1 MLKLADRVKQT
12 SLTEG
17 TGSITFN
24 GTFGSFQLFSV
35 IGNGNTT
42 YYTIENGSNFE
53 VGIGTYTSASNSLS
67 RDLVLESSNNNQKI
81 NLVGLSIVFCT
92 YPADHSVFL
101 NEKGYIS
108 GQMPFYSGIVF
119 PDNSIQSTAL
129 YGSGSA
135 NKIAYWSNNNSLTYS
150 NNLSWSNNYL
160 YVNGSGNFTSNLV
173 VGGNLTVGGST
184 VSSGSAISNSTISS
198 STFFDNIFYRTSA
211 GCFFHAYVDNAYDN
225 MVALYSTNE
234 QNPTW
239 LLGLKTYS
247 TSFISPPDVGYIS
260 GNNGAIGI
268 YATDQNGAILNYTN
282 GFWVKHRNLDI
293 FNADKNNGVTVY
305 NATSTKDAL
314 SVVGAA
320 GQSANLQT
328 WENYTS
334 TILASIDATGQLYC
348 QNVKFGDNSVQTRAY
363 SENYRNISSS
373 ANILSTDDVVFV
385 DCSSGNINLTLP
397 SAISLG
403 GKKIHIKRKTGS
415 FGLTILTSLSQTID
429 GSNSFSVFSNYQAIT
444 LVSDNSN
451 WFII

>member
-24 GTFGSFQLFSV
+24 GTFGSFQPFSV

-53 VGIGTYTSASNSLS
+53 VGIGTYTSASNILS

-81 NLVGLSIVFCT
+81 NLIGLSIVFCT

-101 NEKGYIS
+101 NEKGYVS

-119 PDNSIQSTAL
+119 PDNSI
-129 YGSGSA
+129 
-135 NKIAYWSNNNSLTYS
+135 
-150 NNLSWSNNYL
+150 
-160 YVNGSGNFTSNLV
+160 
-173 VGGNLTVGGST
+173 
-184 VSSGSAISNSTISS
+184 
-198 STFFDNIFYRTSA
+198 
-211 GCFFHAYVDNAYDN
+211 
-225 MVALYSTNE
+225 
-234 QNPTW
+234 
-239 LLGLKTYS
+239 
-247 TSFISPPDVGYIS
+247 
-260 GNNGAIGI
+260 
-268 YATDQNGAILNYTN
+268 
-282 GFWVKHRNLDI
+282 
-293 FNADKNNGVTVY
+293 
-305 NATSTKDAL
+305 
-314 SVVGAA
+314 
-320 GQSANLQT
+320 
-328 WENYTS
+328 
-334 TILASIDATGQLYC
+334 
-348 QNVKFGDNSVQTRAY
+348 QTRAY

-373 ANILSTDDVVFV
+373 ANILSIDDVVFV
-385 DCSSGNINLTLP
+385 DCSSANINLTLP

-403 GKKIHIKRKTGS
+403 GKKIHIKRKTGG

>member
-24 GTFGSFQLFSV
+24 GTFGSFQPFSV

-53 VGIGTYTSASNSLS
+53 VGIGTYTSASNILS

-81 NLVGLSIVFCT
+81 NLIGLSIVFCT

-101 NEKGYIS
+101 NERGYIS

-129 YGSGSA
+129 YGSGSV

-211 GCFFHAYVDNAYDN
+211 GCFFHAYIDNAYDN

-247 TSFISPPDVGYIS
+247 TSFTSPPNVGYVS
-260 GNNGAIGI
+260 GKDGTVGI

-305 NATSTKDAL
+305 NATSTKDAI

-328 WENYTS
+328 WKNYTS

-348 QNVKFGDNSVQTRAY
+348 QSVKFGDNSVQTRAY

-403 GKKIHIKRKTGS
+403 GKKIHIKRKNGN
-415 FGLTILTSLSQTID
+415 FNLTILTSSSQTID
-429 GSNSFSVFSNYQAIT
+429 GANSFTIFSAYQAIT